1 MISKVTLLKEGDF
14 FNFHT
19 MKSFL
24 NFVFFFTCTTFI
36 FAQSATVKGSVFDIE
51 AKEPAAGALV
61 TFSKE
66 FRAKADV
73 DGEYVIEGLPYGKYR
88 VMITMA
94 TFDTVYTT
102 VEVNQ
107 PSVKADFQIGNTKI
121 LEETIVTANLVQDRK
136 TPVAVTNV
144 GKKEITEELGSQD
157 LPMIL
162 NSKPGVHATQQG
174 GGDGDARITI
184 RGFDQRNVGVMI
196 DGVPVNDMENGWV
209 YWSNWFGLDNITQ
222 QIQVQRGLGA
232 TKMAMPSVGGMMNI
246 ITESPM
252 GKQEIKFTQE
262 YGSGNFFRTSL
273 AYKSGTLKNGWGVIA
288 SASYKQGNG
297 WVDGLMTQGGFYYL
311 KIQKIIKNHVISLSG
326 FGAPQQ
332 HGQRSYNQQVGYW
345 DAAYAEKLGIDIS
358 LVNNS
363 SANYGRRYNQ
373 HYGYITNANGEREQ
387 LNERLNYFHKPQI
400 TLKDFWK
407 INNKVSWTNMAYVSI
422 GRGGG
427 QQAYSSSNLSYT
439 ADGTIDW
446 DGIVASNQNTTI
458 FGQSFPN
465 IDPSYSNNEIKANN
479 ILASAVN
486 NHFWVGAISQ
496 VDYKINDAWKF
507 TGGLDYR
514 WYQGEHYY
522 EVRNLLGGDYYV
534 DFNNQNSNTNMMR
547 VGDKIAKN
555 PYHNHRDAL
564 MSWYGA
570 FTQIEYSK
578 KRWSW
583 FANLATVVNS
593 YIGYDYFKKKELIV
607 DGGAEGPFT
616 YNGTNYNGVEGI
628 DVEIYDN
635 DRFFIGAN
643 DVLVYNG
650 QEFDNNSKSLTY
662 NNSGK
667 YWAVGTTVKTG
678 ANFNVTDKSNIFMNL
693 GWLNRTP
700 QFSNVVDNNTNS
712 LFKEIL
718 NEKIYAIE
726 LGYGFRSKKVSF
738 NVNGYYTIW
747 QNKPFP
753 YGIQVEDPND
763 PGTYVRANV
772 NGMDAIHMGIEGDV
786 SWYVH
791 PKVTIEGMV
800 SLGDWKWNSA
810 EKIDVLGS
818 IYEFDA
824 RGVHVGDA
832 AQNVFAASVRWAP
845 FKGFYL
851 KAKYTY
857 FAKYYSN
864 FDPFSLRGENA
875 GRDSWKIPSYGML
888 NIHAG
893 YAYRMSKSTLHI
905 RANVFNALNT
915 MYISDARNN
924 YAGNGFDAASST
936 VFLGMGANFN
946 VSVGIEF

>member
-1 MISKVTLLKEGDF
+1 MKTVFNLVLF
-14 FNFHT
+14 FCVLAAAAN
-19 MKSFL
+19 
-24 NFVFFFTCTTFI
+24 
-36 FAQSATVKGSVFDIE
+36 AQTATVSGKVMDIE
-51 AKEPAAGALV
+51 SNEPAVSAVV
-61 TFSKE
+61 TFTKD
-66 FRAKADV
+66 FRAKADA
-73 DGEYVIEGLPYGKYR
+73 DGEYTIENVPYGKYK
-88 VMITMA
+88 VMITLA
-94 TFDTVYTT
+94 TFDTVYTL
-102 VEVNQ
+102 VEINKPQQEVNL
-107 PSVKADFQIGNTKI
+107 QIGNSKI

-209 YWSNWFGLDNITQ
+209 YWSNWFGLDAITQ

-246 ITESPM
+246 ISESPM

-262 YGSGNFFRTSL
+262 YGSGDFFRTSL
-273 AYKSGTLKNGWGVIA
+273 SYKSGTLKNGWGVIA

-297 WVDGLMTQGGFYYL
+297 WVNGLMTQGGFYYA
-311 KIQKIIKNHVISLSG
+311 KIQKIIGKHVLSLSG

-332 HGQRSYNQQVGYW
+332 HGQRSYNQSIGYW
-345 DAAYAEKLGIDIS
+345 DSEYAERLGVTTGAMS
-358 LVNNS
+358 NR
-363 SANYGRRYNQ
+363 GRRYNQ
-373 HYGYITNANGEREQ
+373 HYGFITNENGQREQ

-407 INNKVSWTNMAYVSI
+407 INDKVSWTNIAYTSI

-427 QQAYSSSNLSYT
+427 QQAYSSSNLTYA

-446 DGIVASNQNTTI
+446 DYIVQTNRQSTV
-458 FGQSFPN
+458 FGQVFPN
-465 IDPSYSNNEIKANN
+465 VDPSYSATEIKSNN
-479 ILASAVN
+479 ILAAAVN

-496 VDYKINDAWKF
+496 VDYKINNDWKF

-522 EVRNLLGGDYYV
+522 EIRNLLGGDYYI
-534 DFNNQNSNTNMMR
+534 DQSNRNDINLMHR

-555 PYHNHRDAL
+555 PYHNHRDAF

-593 YIGYDYFKKKELIV
+593 YEGKDYFKKKELV
-607 DGGAEGPFT
+607 LDGGAQGSFTFNGVDYNSTEGINANIYSNDRFYLGAADRLT
-616 YNGTNYNGVEGI
+616 YNGKEYTNSSRE
-628 DVEIYDN
+628 
-635 DRFFIGAN
+635 
-643 DVLVYNG
+643 
-650 QEFDNNSKSLTY
+650 LTASS
-662 NNSGK
+662 SGK
-667 YWAVGTTVKTG
+667 YWAVGTTIKTG
-678 ANFNVTDKSNIFMNL
+678 ANFNVTDKSNIFLNL

-700 QFSNVVDNNTNS
+700 QFSNVIDNNTNEM
-712 LFKEIL
+712 FKEIL

-726 LGYGFRSKKVSF
+726 AGYGFRSKKVSF
-738 NVNGYYTIW
+738 NVNAYYTIW

-753 YGIQVEDPND
+753 YGIQVEDPED

-772 NGMDAIHMGIEGDV
+772 NGMDALHMGIEGDV
-786 SWYVH
+786 AWYVH

-800 SLGDWKWNSA
+800 SVGDWRWTSKEQLN
-810 EKIDVLGS
+810 VLGQ

-845 FKGFYL
+845 FKGFYF

-864 FDPFSLRGENA
+864 FDPFSLKGENA

-888 NIHAG
+888 NLHAG
-893 YAYRMSKSTLHI
+893 YSYRMSKSTLHI
-905 RANVFNALNT
+905 RGNVFNALNT
-915 MYISDARNN
+915 LYISDARNN
-924 YAGNGFDAASST
+924 YNGSGFDATSAT
-936 VFLGMGANFN
+936 VFLGMGTTFN